1 MFHWPDSAAGR
12 LLRKLERHYGRIAPP
27 ACGGPFEMILREI
40 VAYLADD
47 ARRDAAFVALR
58 DRAGLTPAQILS
70 AGHAQL
76 CEITRLGG
84 PIAAEE
90 RAGRLET
97 AARLVQDE
105 FGGDLSAILQ
115 LPAPKGK
122 KLLMRFPMI
131 GEPGAEKILLFC
143 GAHAV
148 LALESNGLRV
158 LVRAGIAEE
167 DRNYA
172 ATYKAMREATLEQL
186 PSDIPLLTAAHLLL
200 RRHGQELCFRTGP
213 ACGACPVNTDCRHF
227 MADGG

>member
-1 MFHWPDSAAGR
+1 MHHWPDSAAGR
-12 LLRKLERHYGRIAPP
+12 LLRKLEKHYGRIAPP
-27 ACGGPFEMILREI
+27 PCAGPFEMILREI

-47 ARRDAAFVALR
+47 MRRDTAFTALR
-58 DRAGLTPAQILS
+58 DRVGLTPPQILS
-70 AGHAQL
+70 AGHDQL
-76 CEITRLGG
+76 CEITQLGG

-90 RAGRLET
+90 RAGRLQT

-105 FGGDLSAILQ
+105 FGGDISVILS
-115 LPAPKGK
+115 LPAPKAK

-143 GAHAV
+143 GVHAV

-167 DRNYA
+167 RHSYA
-172 ATYKAMREATLEQL
+172 ATYKAIREATLDQL
-186 PSDIPLLTAAHLLL
+186 PSDIQLLTTAHLLL

-213 ACGACPVNTDCRHF
+213 ACAACPVNTDCRHYQSI
-227 MADGG
+227 GP